1 MDGLNADVTTQIV
14 SLLLTAGA
22 VYGAIRSDIKGIHQ
36 RITDIK
42 ASSDDAHKRL
52 DELLMEDRRKNTR

>member
-1 MDGLNADVTTQIV
+1 MEGLNTDVVVQVV

-42 ASSDDAHKRL
+42 DSADEAHKRL
-52 DELLMEDRRKNTR
+52 DEILMMNDRRRH